1 MPAATTHVEM
11 AKDVLRTAPY
21 LESMITDKQMF
32 YLGSQGPDLLFF
44 NRASILPGS
53 TKKYGNLMHV
63 DKVPE
68 VIAYFE
74 RYATK
79 SEKLK
84 SYFLGYLCHYCLDST
99 VHPLVYAIAHAKHKE
114 NGIQEGEIHV
124 GLESEI
130 DVWLLA
136 QRGRSIA
143 SYDVYK
149 YLKIDADGKKQ
160 LAEMYHNMFMDVF
173 HISITEKHL
182 QQAIQDV
189 PFYTRILAPGKWK
202 QKSIY
207 AFENMMLKGNHAITA
222 MMLYGTKIEDIINLD
237 HKTYVMPWDE
247 NETIH
252 ASFPELYGKAVLKA
266 QNLLL
271 DHTPQDFVLNF
282 CGTTKKVDD

>member
-21 LESMITDKQMF
+21 LQAMITDQQMF

-63 DKVPE
+63 EKVPE

-74 RYATK
+74 RYAAK
-79 SEKLK
+79 NEKLK

-99 VHPLVYAIAHAKHKE
+99 VHPLVYALAHAKHLE
-114 NGIQEGEIHV
+114 NGIAEGEIHV
-124 GLESEI
+124 ELESEI
-130 DVWLLA
+130 DVWILA
-136 QRGRSIA
+136 QRGRNIS
-143 SYDVYK
+143 SYDVYN
-149 YLKIDADGKKQ
+149 YLKIDADGRKQ

-173 HISITEKHL
+173 RISITEKHL
-182 QQAIQDV
+182 QQAIRDV

-207 AFENMMLKGNHAITA
+207 TLENLLLKGSHAITA
-222 MMLYGTKIEDIINLD
+222 MMLYDTKIQDIINLD
-237 HKTYVMPWDE
+237 HKTYPLPWDE
-247 NETIH
+247 SESIH

-266 QNLLL
+266 QKLLL
-271 DHTPQDFVLNF
+271 EHTPSDFTLNF
-282 CGTTKKVDD
+282 CGSTKKVDD